1 MTRGTDELETGWAG
15 LEADP
20 GGLSPLG
27 ATGLWVPRVG
37 LGAMQLGDPL
47 LPEADAAR
55 LLHAAL
61 DLGCGL
67 IDTARSYGLSEVRIG
82 RVLERRRD
90 EFLLSTKLGYGVEG
104 VPDWTPESVR
114 CGIDGARDRL
124 RTDFIDIVHLHSC
137 DLATLRHAGV
147 LEALHESVTAGT
159 VGVAAYSGEG
169 DALEWAISRGAIGS
183 IQLSVNLCDQHCLDG
198 AVPRARAQGIGVLAK
213 RPLATAPWRGHG
225 AEPAYAHRFERMAAE
240 LGPVDDWAQLAL
252 RFAAFAPGVD
262 ACLVGTRRV
271 EHLEAAVDAA
281 ARGPLPRDL
290 HQQLRE
296 KFGGL
301 GAAWEGLV

>member
-1 MTRGTDELETGWAG
+1 MRPGADVLKTGMAG

-20 GGLSPLG
+20 GGLLPLG
-27 ATGLWVPRVG
+27 ATGLRVPRVG

-47 LPEADAAR
+47 FPEADAAR

-67 IDTARSYGLSEVRIG
+67 IDTARSYGHSEVRIG

-114 CGIDGARDRL
+114 RGIDGARDRL
-124 RTDFIDIVHLHSC
+124 RTDFLDIVHLHSC

-147 LEALHESVTAGT
+147 LEALQASVAAGK

-169 DALEWAISRGAIGS
+169 DALEWAIGRGAIGS
-183 IQLSVNLCDQHCLDG
+183 IQLSVNLCDQRCLDDL
-198 AVPRARAQGIGVLAK
+198 VPRARAQGIGVLAK
-213 RPLATAPWRGHG
+213 RPLATAPWRGQG
-225 AEPAYAHRFERMAAE
+225 AERVYAQRFQRMAAE

-262 ACLVGTRRV
+262 ACIVGTRRI
-271 EHLEAAVDAA
+271 EHLEVAVTAAS
-281 ARGPLPRDL
+281 RGPLPREQ
-290 HQQLRE
+290 HQLLRAT
-296 KFGGL
+296 FGGL